1 MMKKRLFREE
11 QLERITSPERL
22 DRYIRVADPGA
33 WIVLAA
39 LLFLAAGVLVWGF
52 TGTISKTIEIPGIV
66 EEDGQIS
73 CYLPAETEVDGLEG
87 CRTAISRIGEKG
99 VSRYSG
105 RLRSVSAYPY
115 SREEAA
121 AFLVGDWLQDRLI
134 RWDYVYQVT
143 ITPEET
149 IDLQAQTMAD
159 LVIVTSEVKPVQFI
173 LE

>member
-1 MMKKRLFREE
+1 MKKRLFLEE

-73 CYLPAETEVDGLEG
+73 CYLPADTEVDGLEG

-99 VSRYSG
+99 AVISG
-105 RLRSVSAYPY
+105 QVTQVSAYPY
-115 SREEAA
+115 SRQEAA
-121 AFLVGDWLQDRLI
+121 AFLDSDWLQDRLI

-149 IDLQAQTMAD
+149 TDLQAQTMTD

>member
-1 MMKKRLFREE
+1 MG
-11 QLERITSPERL
+11 IY
-22 DRYIRVADPGA
+22 RYD
-33 WIVLAA
+33 
-39 LLFLAAGVLVWGF
+39 F
-52 TGTISKTIEIPGIV
+52 KTIEIQGIV
-66 EEDGQIS
+66 EENGQIS

-99 VSRYSG
+99 VSAFG
-105 RLRSVSAYPY
+105 QVTNVSAYPY

-143 ITPEET
+143 ITPKEK
-149 IDLQAQTMAD
+149 IDLQAQTMVD

>member
-52 TGTISKTIEIPGIV
+52 TGTISKTIEIQGIV
-66 EEDGQIS
+66 EENGQIS

-99 VSRYSG
+99 VSAFG
-105 RLRSVSAYPY
+105 QVTNVSAYPY

-143 ITPEET
+143 ITPKEK
-149 IDLQAQTMAD
+149 IDLQAQTMVD
-159 LVIVTSEVKPVQFI
+159 LVMVTSEVKPVQFI